1 MKNFLLCLLSF
12 LLFLLPINAQDADIG
27 NEEKPQ
33 QKNRDI
39 EYITNISFIA
49 TWPPQALLGVNQNFK
64 IPLMRFD
71 NPLMKDNH
79 INFKI
84 GAEISPITCG
94 AVTGISWVPA
104 AFIELYTEATVGSGW
119 KITDDLI
126 GIGINENNAGKTNFK
141 PHILTNAVYSFSLG
155 GALQFD
161 LAAVIPHDWSHVVFR
176 MDQTALYHAMSSVS
190 SETSWIYKDDDGQNR
205 NGWKYQASYLIGY
218 KMPIF
223 LDLAALK
230 IDTEKKLYASP
241 KGSPSGLNRKTWGE
255 DLIYTTF
262 GPIINFN
269 IKKNYNILLLAQ
281 WRTYPV
287 YKNGSKEDFYQTRVI
302 DTDKKT
308 QVKFYQV
315 GIIFYMN
322 INK

>member
-12 LLFLLPINAQDADIG
+12 LLFLLPINAQDSSIG
-27 NEEKPQ
+27 NEDIPQ
-33 QKNRDI
+33 QKNQGS
-39 EYITNISFIA
+39 EYITNINFIA

-84 GAEISPITCG
+84 GAEISPVSLG
-94 AVTGISWVPA
+94 AVTGITWVPV
-104 AFIELYTEATVGSGW
+104 AFMELYTEATVGSGW
-119 KITDDLI
+119 NIPVKPKDII
-126 GIGINENNAGKTNFK
+126 GIGINENDSGKTHKKNLV
-141 PHILTNAVYSFSLG
+141 LTNAVYSFSLG

-161 LAAVIPHDWSHVVFR
+161 LGAVIPHDWSHVVFR
-176 MDQTALYHAMSSVS
+176 MDQYALYHAMTGVS
-190 SETSWIYKDDDGQNR
+190 PETSWIYKDDSGQNR

-241 KGSPSGLNRKTWGE
+241 KDLDRKTWGE

-269 IKKNYNILLLAQ
+269 IKKDYNILLLAQ
-281 WRTYPV
+281 WHTKPL
-287 YKNGSKEDFYQTRVI
+287 YKGGSNDDFYQTRI
-302 DTDKKT
+302 LDTDKKT
-308 QVKFYQV
+308 YVKFYQV
-315 GIIFYMN
+315 GIIFHMN
-322 INK
+322 IKR